1 MKSTDFMRSV
11 FCMRYSKNSIHENW
25 RKKSVNPQK
34 SIRILQTCDSHIAA
48 LPFAYCMSTIRILF
62 PSLFK
67 LVNTASEGALSGVR
81 FTKFI
86 P

>member
-1 MKSTDFMRSV
+1 MKIGE
-11 FCMRYSKNSIHENW
+11 KNPLIHKN
-25 RKKSVNPQK
+25 
-34 SIRILQTCDSHIAA
+34 
-48 LPFAYCMSTIRILF
+48 PFAYCRSTIRILF

-67 LVNTASEGALSGVR
+67 LVKTASGGALGGVC

>member
-1 MKSTDFMRSV
+1 MKIGE
-11 FCMRYSKNSIHENW
+11 KI
-25 RKKSVNPQK
+25 VNPQK

-48 LPFAYCMSTIRILF
+48 LPFAYCRSTIRILF

-67 LVNTASEGALSGVR
+67 LVKTASGGALGGVC